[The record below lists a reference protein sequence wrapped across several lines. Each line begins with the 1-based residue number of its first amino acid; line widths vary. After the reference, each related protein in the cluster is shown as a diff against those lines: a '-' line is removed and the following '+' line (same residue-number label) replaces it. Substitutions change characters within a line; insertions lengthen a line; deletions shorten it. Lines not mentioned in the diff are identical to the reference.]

1 MEISLLQAFALGLLA
16 FIAGLDMFNGLTHMH
31 RPVVLGPLVGL
42 ILGDLHTGILTGG
55 TLELV
60 WMGLAPLAGAQ
71 PPNVIIGTIVGTT
84 FAITTGVKPDVAVGV
99 AVPFAVAVQM
109 GITFLFSVMSGVMS
123 RCDRMAANADTRG
136 IERVNYLA
144 LLALGVFYFLCAF
157 LPIYFGAEHAKTA
170 IDVLPERLIDG
181 LANRL
186 NPRRLRPRKRNLKM
200 ASNHTTLP
208 GVSESEETLLT
219 GVNENVYED
228 QSIGAELTKK
238 DINRVAWR
246 SMLLQASFNYERMQA
261 SGWLYGL
268 LPALKKIHTNK
279 RDLARA
285 MKGHMGFFNTHP
297 FLVTFVIGI
306 ILAMERS
313 KQDVNSIQSTKIAVG
328 APLGGIGDA
337 MFWLT
342 LLPICGGIGA
352 SLALQGSILG
362 AVVFIVLFNVV
373 HLGLRFGLAH
383 YAYRMGV
390 AAIPLIKAN
399 TKKVGHA
406 ASIVGM
412 TVIGALV
419 ATYVRLNTT
428 LEIKAGDAVVKLQT
442 DVIDKLMPAFLP
454 LVYTLIMFWLV
465 RRGWSPLRLI
475 GITVVLGVVGKF
487 CHFL

>member
-123 RCDRMAANADTRG
+123 RCDRMAANADTDG

-144 LLALGVFYFLCAF
+144 LLALGIFYFLCAF

-170 IDVLPERLIDG
+170 IAI
-181 LANRL
+181 
-186 NPRRLRPRKRNLKM
+186 
-200 ASNHTTLP
+200 LP
-208 GVSESEETLLT
+208 GASVSEETLLS

-228 QSIGAELTKK
+228 QTIGAELTKK

-454 LVYTLIMFWLV
+454 LVYTLTMFWLV

>member
-1 MEISLLQAFALGLLA
+1 
-16 FIAGLDMFNGLTHMH
+16 
-31 RPVVLGPLVGL
+31 
-42 ILGDLHTGILTGG
+42 
-55 TLELV
+55 
-60 WMGLAPLAGAQ
+60 
-71 PPNVIIGTIVGTT
+71 
-84 FAITTGVKPDVAVGV
+84 
-99 AVPFAVAVQM
+99 
-109 GITFLFSVMSGVMS
+109 
-123 RCDRMAANADTRG
+123 
-136 IERVNYLA
+136 
-144 LLALGVFYFLCAF
+144 
-157 LPIYFGAEHAKTA
+157 
-170 IDVLPERLIDG
+170 
-181 LANRL
+181 
-186 NPRRLRPRKRNLKM
+186 M
-200 ASNHTTLP
+200 ASNQTTLP
-208 GVSESEETLLT
+208 NVSENEETLLT

-228 QSIGAELTKK
+228 QNIGAELTKK

-419 ATYVRLNTT
+419 ATYVRLSTT
-428 LEIKAGDAVVKLQT
+428 LEITAGDAVVKLQA

-454 LVYTLIMFWLV
+454 LVYTLTMFWLV
-465 RRGWSPLRLI
+465 RRGLQGAARESALKVLELTAGKLAAFYDSPTGFRHGPKSLVDDETLVVVFVSSHPYTRQYDLDLLAELRRDNQAMRVIAIAAESSDIVAAGPHIILPPSRHFI
-475 GITVVLGVVGKF
+475 DVEQAFCFLMYAQTFALMQSLHMGNTPDTPSASGTVNRVVQGVII
-487 CHFL
+487 HPWQA

>member
-1 MEISLLQAFALGLLA
+1 
-16 FIAGLDMFNGLTHMH
+16 
-31 RPVVLGPLVGL
+31 
-42 ILGDLHTGILTGG
+42 
-55 TLELV
+55 
-60 WMGLAPLAGAQ
+60 
-71 PPNVIIGTIVGTT
+71 
-84 FAITTGVKPDVAVGV
+84 
-99 AVPFAVAVQM
+99 
-109 GITFLFSVMSGVMS
+109 
-123 RCDRMAANADTRG
+123 
-136 IERVNYLA
+136 
-144 LLALGVFYFLCAF
+144 
-157 LPIYFGAEHAKTA
+157 
-170 IDVLPERLIDG
+170 
-181 LANRL
+181 
-186 NPRRLRPRKRNLKM
+186 M
-200 ASNHTTLP
+200 ASNQTTLP
-208 GVSESEETLLT
+208 NVSENEETLLT

-342 LLPICGGIGA
+342 LLPICGGIGDAMFWLTLLPICGGIGA

-419 ATYVRLNTT
+419 ATYVRLSTT
-428 LEIKAGDAVVKLQT
+428 LEITAGDAVVKLQA

-454 LVYTLIMFWLV
+454 LVYTLTMFWLV

-475 GITVVLGVVGKF
+475 AVTVVLGIVGKF